1 MNTIKFNKPYIFGI
15 VTFFSAI
22 LFILFGLVTYF
33 AEIFLSE
40 NFFLFFLFERN
51 LMILIFVITA
61 TLLFLF
67 SNFIFFQEYNKI
79 FKKKDFDND
88 ALNKNKNLNDDNFSN
103 VITYLKEVE
112 NLQKNTRQNVFNL
125 MLDTNG
131 INSPDD
137 MQSALEKIENSLDY
151 LKKILDELEEKNNKV

>member
-1 MNTIKFNKPYIFGI
+1 MNTIKFNKLYIFGI
-15 VTFFSAI
+15 ISFFSAI
-22 LFILFGLVTYF
+22 LFILFGLITYF

-51 LMILIFVITA
+51 LVILIFVITA
-61 TLLFLF
+61 TFLFLF

-79 FKKKDFDND
+79 YKIKDFDSD
-88 ALNKNKNLNDDNFSN
+88 VLNKNKILNDDNFSN
-103 VITYLKEVE
+103 VIISLKEIE

-137 MQSALEKIENSLDY
+137 MQSALEKIENSLVY
-151 LKKILDELEEKNNKV
+151 LKRTLDELEEKNNKV

>member
-1 MNTIKFNKPYIFGI
+1 MNTIKFNKLYIFGI

>member
-1 MNTIKFNKPYIFGI
+1 VNTIKFNKLYIFGI